1 VGTPVMRPS
10 VVRTT
15 AAMRPAAA
23 TPLRVRVGPVG
34 VTRNVRRVA
43 PVRARSV
50 TVQAMAD
57 EKDQGG
63 LVADSEVA
71 ISKISFGT
79 IGLSV
84 GLSFLV
90 YGFGA
95 FFQFLPFGSISSL
108 LLIYGF
114 PISLI
119 GAALQ
124 YAKLDPVP
132 CLSYEK
138 AVALRD
144 AQATSIQLQVRS
156 DVTRYRYGDEQHLDE
171 ALKRIF
177 RLGQAGGIAKK
188 AVPKLTGLREVV
200 TEGMYTL
207 TLEFDDN
214 CPFEDFDSRQPKIEG
229 FFGPGVKAV
238 LTKTDA
244 GTDVALIST
253 GDSGTIPDEDDLWEI
268 LPPLQPG
275 LPARRVRKGSVPS
288 APSLKNE

>member
-1 VGTPVMRPS
+1 V
-10 VVRTT
+10 
-15 AAMRPAAA
+15 
-23 TPLRVRVGPVG
+23 RVRCIADMQPS
-34 VTRNVRRVA
+34 TTELAYDTQTPDA
-43 PVRARSV
+43 PPFITWRLAP
-50 TVQAMAD
+50 TTTHN
-57 EKDQGG
+57 
-63 LVADSEVA
+63 VADRRHGCTHGGTQ
-71 ISKISFGT
+71 ISFGT

-156 DVTRYRYGDEQHLDE
+156 
-171 ALKRIF
+171 
-177 RLGQAGGIAKK
+177 
-188 AVPKLTGLREVV
+188 
-200 TEGMYTL
+200 
-207 TLEFDDN
+207 
-214 CPFEDFDSRQPKIEG
+214 
-229 FFGPGVKAV
+229 
-238 LTKTDA
+238 
-244 GTDVALIST
+244 
-253 GDSGTIPDEDDLWEI
+253 
-268 LPPLQPG
+268 
-275 LPARRVRKGSVPS
+275 
-288 APSLKNE
+288 APY